1 MSVAVPEGINNLQI
15 VPDTR
20 AGYIV
25 QLAGIDKDYPSE
37 ISNAVRLRTVA
48 NLLLGRPIKRHF
60 PALEKISLSVRR
72 GESWGIIGENGAGKS
87 TLLKIIAGI
96 VKPTAGNIAVYGRV
110 NALLELGTGFHP
122 EYSGRENI
130 FLASSL
136 MGWSP
141 AETRAALEAIITF
154 ADIGTHLE
162 QPVKTYSSGM
172 VVRLGFAIATVL
184 KPDLLVT
191 DEVLAVGDES
201 FQKKCM
207 RWMEGYLSAG
217 GTLMLCSHS
226 MYHIQ
231 RLCQKAIWIHHGR
244 DHMQGD
250 ANAVTQAYLAYH
262 EEKNRVAEHVAHVAK
277 DTGTFPTI
285 VQLSTL
291 GANGERAD
299 RYTMGADIV
308 VNGTYQSPD
317 DMPAVLMVGVMR
329 IDGTPV
335 FGTFSPSRKPFGNR
349 VGAQKFAF
357 RFVFRK
363 NALLPGKYQ
372 VKAHTLD
379 EHGLRLFDT
388 METGITIDG
397 NTVDHG
403 LVQLVHE
410 WQDGHDPNLRA
421 V

>member
-226 MYHIQ
+226 M
-231 RLCQKAIWIHHGR
+231 
-244 DHMQGD
+244 
-250 ANAVTQAYLAYH
+250 
-262 EEKNRVAEHVAHVAK
+262 
-277 DTGTFPTI
+277 
-285 VQLSTL
+285 
-291 GANGERAD
+291 
-299 RYTMGADIV
+299 
-308 VNGTYQSPD
+308 
-317 DMPAVLMVGVMR
+317 
-329 IDGTPV
+329 
-335 FGTFSPSRKPFGNR
+335 
-349 VGAQKFAF
+349 
-357 RFVFRK
+357 
-363 NALLPGKYQ
+363 
-372 VKAHTLD
+372 
-379 EHGLRLFDT
+379 
-388 METGITIDG
+388 
-397 NTVDHG
+397 
-403 LVQLVHE
+403 
-410 WQDGHDPNLRA
+410 
-421 V
+421 